1 MLRIGLTGGIGSGKT
16 AVSGLFAE
24 LGAPVVDTDVI
35 SRQLTARDGAALP
48 AIRALW
54 GETVMLP
61 DGGLD
66 RAALRRKVFADAV
79 ARRQLEAI
87 LHPLIREQVAAALAS
102 ISAPYVVV
110 VVPLLVETGHYGG
123 LLDRVLVVDC
133 PEALQVERAMARSGL
148 AAAEVAAIV
157 AAQADRASRLA
168 VADDVVANDGTIDAL
183 RRQVARLDA
192 KYRELAGGTA

>member
-16 AVSGLFAE
+16 AVSGRFAE

-87 LHPLIREQVAAALAS
+87 LLPLIREQVAAALAS

-110 VVPLLVETGHYGG
+110 VVPLLVEAGHYGG

-133 PEALQVERAMARSGL
+133 PETLQVERAMERSGL

-168 VADDVVANDGTIDAL
+168 VADDVIANDGTIDAL
-183 RRQVARLDA
+183 RQQVLRLDA

>member
-110 VVPLLVETGHYGG
+110 VVPLLVESGHYGG

-192 KYRELAGGTA
+192 KYRELVGGTA

>member
-110 VVPLLVETGHYGG
+110 VVPLLVESGHYGG

-168 VADDVVANDGTIDAL
+168 VADDVIANDGTIDAL
-183 RRQVARLDA
+183 RQQVLRLDA